1 MKVILTP
8 LSFCNL
14 FNRHGILFVP
24 LYLIIVTVVVR
35 VFLIVIDGVSGETVS
50 TLIKLDDTVSNI

>member
-14 FNRHGILFVP
+14 FNSHGILFVP